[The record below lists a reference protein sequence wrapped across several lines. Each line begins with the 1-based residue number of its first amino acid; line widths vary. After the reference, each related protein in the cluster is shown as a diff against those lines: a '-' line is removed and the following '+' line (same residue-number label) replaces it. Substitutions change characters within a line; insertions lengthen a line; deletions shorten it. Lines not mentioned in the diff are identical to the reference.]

1 MNYDG
6 FVRFVFTGCQ
16 HKNKKYTITRT
27 HLSQLVNFLSQ
38 IGFLALQ
45 PAPALRN
52 FCRSAK
58 PETSTNTPSN
68 EQQRQQQT
76 KLPAITKQN

>member
-6 FVRFVFTGCQ
+6 FVGFVFTGCQ

-52 FCRSAK
+52 FYRSAK